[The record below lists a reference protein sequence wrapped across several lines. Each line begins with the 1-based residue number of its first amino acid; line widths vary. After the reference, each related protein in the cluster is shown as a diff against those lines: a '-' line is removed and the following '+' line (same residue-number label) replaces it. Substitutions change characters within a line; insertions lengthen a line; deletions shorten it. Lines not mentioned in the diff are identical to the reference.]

1 VMLVKGGTAIPHIK
15 LAQSTEWMDWEE
27 IELVVYGAGS
37 STAEGLFCLPE
48 DGELRR
54 LRLER
59 EGDGFV
65 LEEHPLEGEVEWK
78 VSTFGGESAQDG

>member
-1 VMLVKGGTAIPHIK
+1 MLVKGGAAIPHVK
-15 LAQSTEWMDWEE
+15 LAQSTEWMGWGE

-48 DGELRR
+48 DGELHR

-59 EGDGFV
+59 EVDGFA
-65 LEEHPLEGEVEWK
+65 LEEYPLEGEVEWK